1 MSDHPEQLQE
11 SFAVLSGLLLDEET
25 VESTLQ
31 QIAAL
36 PVRLLEHCDAV
47 GVSLVANDHI
57 ETTVATDPFAQD
69 VDELQYS
76 TGEGPC
82 LDSIRELA
90 VVRIDSMV
98 GERRWPT
105 YVPQAAGKG
114 VRSSLSLPLEVRGHA
129 LGALNCY
136 SRRAHAFAATD
147 LGLVRL
153 FASHA
158 AVALANSQIHARSV
172 QLGTQLLEALESRD
186 VIGQAKGVLMERHHQ
201 SADQTFEMLV
211 RASQRHNKR
220 MREIAQ
226 QVIDSALEQG
236 DD

>member
-1 MSDHPEQLQE
+1 MSNYPEKLGE

-47 GVSLVANDHI
+47 GVSLVAEDHI
-57 ETTVATDPFAQD
+57 ETAVATDLIAQE

-82 LDSIRELA
+82 LDSIRECA
-90 VVRIDSMV
+90 VVRIDSMIH
-98 GERRWPT
+98 ERRWPT
-105 YVPQAAGKG
+105 YVPQAADKG
-114 VRSSLSLPLEVRGHA
+114 VRSSLSLPLEVRSHA

-136 SRRAHAFAATD
+136 SRIKHGFAETD
-147 LGLVRL
+147 LDLAQL

-158 AVALANSQIHARSV
+158 AIALANSQIYARSV
-172 QLGTQLLEALESRD
+172 QLGKQLQQALESRD
-186 VIGQAKGVLMERHHQ
+186 VISQAKGIVMERHHKT
-201 SADQTFEMLV
+201 ADQAFEMLV
-211 RASQRHNKR
+211 RICQRKSQNLRD
-220 MREIAQ
+220 IAQ
-226 QVIDSALEQG
+226 QVINSDLERRQ
-236 DD
+236 